1 MEEQAA
7 VLLCEKLSSFVE
19 KLKSYQK
26 FAKTRSVYELLRR
39 IYEETGY
46 YHLMAAMP
54 SGEKRLANL
63 DILLQQSIEF
73 AENGHRGIYGFTR
86 YIESLQKSN
95 VDFGEASVNG
105 ENTNAVRIMTI
116 HKSKGLEF
124 PVVFTAG
131 LGKQFNLMDA
141 RKSTIIDGDYGVG
154 CDFVD

>member
-1 MEEQAA
+1 MEGQAA
-7 VLLCEKLSSFVE
+7 VLLQEKLSHFADR
-19 KLKSYQK
+19 LKSYQK

-39 IYEETGY
+39 IYEQTGY

-73 AENGHRGIYGFTR
+73 AENGHQGIYGFTR

-105 ENTNAVRIMTI
+105 ENTDAVRIMTI
-116 HKSKGLEF
+116 HKSTGMDKEF
-124 PVVFTAG
+124 
-131 LGKQFNLMDA
+131 
-141 RKSTIIDGDYGVG
+141 
-154 CDFVD
+154 